1 MPLALD
7 LISTLVM
14 GSILPVA
21 TTLFARSPF
30 STLASLEG
38 SILVPVLDAIT
49 TPVTTRARTPAAIEL
64 QMMIRLRRFL
74 LPLPLPSTTASC
86 LIPNLRTVI
95 HLLLREKRRN
105 SSSKILGLRIRA
117 SRKRCRVR
125 TARFVLPG
133 SYQGIALAIPQ
144 VLRNP
149 IPFRGWAPPAASL
162 VSRPGTYLDRRPTK
176 KKAISFG

>member
-30 STLASLEG
+30 STLASFDG
-38 SILVPVLDAIT
+38 SILVPLVDAIT
-49 TPVTTRARTPAAIEL
+49 TPVTTRATTAAAIEL
-64 QMMIRLRRFL
+64 QMMIRLRRFF

-95 HLLLREKRRN
+95 HLLLRQKRGN
-105 SSSKILGLRIRA
+105 SSSKILELRIRS
-117 SRKRCRVR
+117 SRKRYRVR
-125 TARFVLPG
+125 
-133 SYQGIALAIPQ
+133 
-144 VLRNP
+144 
-149 IPFRGWAPPAASL
+149 AASF
-162 VSRPGTYLDRRPTK
+162 VSLCSYRQLRIRV
-176 KKAISFG
+176 SL

>member
-21 TTLFARSPF
+21 TTLFAGPPF

-38 SILVPVLDAIT
+38 SILVPLLDAIN
-49 TPVTTRARTPAAIEL
+49 TPVTTRATTAAAIEL
-64 QMMIRLRRFL
+64 QIMIRLRRFF

-95 HLLLREKRRN
+95 HLLLREKHRN
-105 SSSKILGLRIRA
+105 SSSKNC
-117 SRKRCRVR
+117 CRDG
-125 TARFVLPG
+125 ACP
-133 SYQGIALAIPQ
+133 
-144 VLRNP
+144 
-149 IPFRGWAPPAASL
+149 
-162 VSRPGTYLDRRPTK
+162 VSHK
-176 KKAISFG
+176 KLL

>member
-38 SILVPVLDAIT
+38 SILVPLLDAISA
-49 TPVTTRARTPAAIEL
+49 PATTRITTAAAIEL
-64 QMMIRLRRFL
+64 QIMIRLRRFF

-95 HLLLREKRRN
+95 PLLLREKRWN
-105 SSSKILGLRIRA
+105 SSSKKIAVETGLAPSHSRLRIRV
-117 SRKRCRVR
+117 SLQRYRKFFEIQSPSGDGRRQP
-125 TARFVLPG
+125 L
-133 SYQGIALAIPQ
+133 
-144 VLRNP
+144 
-149 IPFRGWAPPAASL
+149 FRGL
-162 VSRPGTYLDRRPTK
+162 
-176 KKAISFG
+176 F

>member
-38 SILVPVLDAIT
+38 SILVPLLDAIN

-64 QMMIRLRRFL
+64 QMMIRLRRFF

-95 HLLLREKRRN
+95 HLLLRDKHRN
-105 SSSKILGLRIRA
+105 SSSKILYSA
-117 SRKRCRVR
+117 C
-125 TARFVLPG
+125 
-133 SYQGIALAIPQ
+133 
-144 VLRNP
+144 
-149 IPFRGWAPPAASL
+149 
-162 VSRPGTYLDRRPTK
+162 TYLDRRPTK
-176 KKAISFG
+176 KKAISSGYQYKGSLPIVPPASSKAADCAPEPLTPRTIIPLKC

>member
-1 MPLALD
+1 MPLAFD
-7 LISTLVM
+7 LTSTLVM

-38 SILVPVLDAIT
+38 SILVPLLDAIN

-64 QMMIRLRRFL
+64 QMMIRLRRFF

-105 SSSKILGLRIRA
+105 SSSKNCCRDGACPVSLAASYHGIAKAIPGSYRQFRIASFVPPASYRRLRIR
-117 SRKRCRVR
+117 V
-125 TARFVLPG
+125 
-133 SYQGIALAIPQ
+133 
-144 VLRNP
+144 
-149 IPFRGWAPPAASL
+149 SL
-162 VSRPGTYLDRRPTK
+162 
-176 KKAISFG
+176 

>member
-30 STLASLEG
+30 STLASFDG
-38 SILVPVLDAIT
+38 SILVPLVDAIT
-49 TPVTTRARTPAAIEL
+49 TPVTTRATTAAAIEL
-64 QMMIRLRRFL
+64 QMMIRLRRFF

-95 HLLLREKRRN
+95 HLLLRDKHRN
-105 SSSKILGLRIRA
+105 SSSKILYSA
-117 SRKRCRVR
+117 C
-125 TARFVLPG
+125 
-133 SYQGIALAIPQ
+133 
-144 VLRNP
+144 
-149 IPFRGWAPPAASL
+149 
-162 VSRPGTYLDRRPTK
+162 TYLDRRPTK
-176 KKAISFG
+176 KKAISSAYHLRVLQLYRLQAPRTGDCAPRTPAPLEPLSL

>member
-38 SILVPVLDAIT
+38 SILVPLLDAISA
-49 TPVTTRARTPAAIEL
+49 PATTRITTAAASDL
-64 QMMIRLRRFL
+64 QIMIRLRRFF

-95 HLLLREKRRN
+95 HLLLREERWN
-105 SSSKILGLRIRA
+105 SSSKNCCRDGACPVSLIFRIRVPL
-117 SRKRCRVR
+117 SRYRK
-125 TARFVLPG
+125 FFEIQSPSG
-133 SYQGIALAIPQ
+133 
-144 VLRNP
+144 
-149 IPFRGWAPPAASL
+149 
-162 VSRPGTYLDRRPTK
+162 
-176 KKAISFG
+176 

>member
-1 MPLALD
+1 MPLAFD
-7 LISTLVM
+7 LTSTLVM

-38 SILVPVLDAIT
+38 SILVPLLDAIN
-49 TPVTTRARTPAAIEL
+49 TPVTTRARTPAPIEL
-64 QMMIRLRRFL
+64 QIMIRLRRFF

-95 HLLLREKRRN
+95 HLLLREKRWN
-105 SSSKILGLRIRA
+105 SSSK
-117 SRKRCRVR
+117 KNCCRDGVCPVSL
-125 TARFVLPG
+125 AA

-149 IPFRGWAPPAASL
+149 IPFGGWPS
-162 VSRPGTYLDRRPTK
+162 T
-176 KKAISFG
+176 

>member
-38 SILVPVLDAIT
+38 SILVPLLDAISA
-49 TPVTTRARTPAAIEL
+49 PATTRITTAAAIEL
-64 QMMIRLRRFL
+64 QIMIRLRRFF

-86 LIPNLRTVI
+86 LIPNLRTSFICCYARHVGI
-95 HLLLREKRRN
+95 VPQKNCCRD
-105 SSSKILGLRIRA
+105 GA
-117 SRKRCRVR
+117 CPVSRTV
-125 TARFVLPG
+125 
-133 SYQGIALAIPQ
+133 SYQGVALAVPQ
-144 VLRNP
+144 VSSKSNAL
-149 IPFRGWAPPAASL
+149 
-162 VSRPGTYLDRRPTK
+162 
-176 KKAISFG
+176 